1 MQEGEAMRNL
11 PIVLALAV
19 LTGAALPAAADQPQP
34 GPLAKSILLIVKPDR
49 FPQFEEALRQHLG
62 FHRTN
67 NDPWAWHT
75 WQIVNGE
82 NLGQYVLRTHGHQ
95 WRDFDANADLR
106 RSDWA
111 DFLANVAPH
120 LQSMS
125 STISTLEPGLSRWP
139 AELARPELVSVTRFE
154 LTYQGFREFRAAV
167 EKVHAA
173 VSASDHDRHYAWTRT
188 VNGADGPEMTLL
200 VPLAGWADLEPRQP
214 PLSTVIEQLYGAEAA
229 AALEQ
234 TIGSTVRS
242 ISSSVVA
249 YREDL
254 SYQPAP

>member
-1 MQEGEAMRNL
+1 MSRIA
-11 PIVLALAV
+11 PAIAALAL
-19 LTGAALPAAADQPQP
+19 LTGLAAPAVAEGPQP
-34 GPLAKSILLIVKPDR
+34 GPLAKSILLVVKTDR
-49 FPQFEEALRQHLG
+49 FPQFEEALRQHLS
-62 FHRTN
+62 FHRAN

-75 WQIVNGE
+75 WQIVNGD
-82 NLGQYVLRTHGHQ
+82 NLGQYILRTHGHQ
-95 WRDFDANADLR
+95 WQDFDANADLR

-125 STISTLEPGLSRWP
+125 STIATVEPSLSRWP
-139 AELARPELVSVTRFE
+139 AELARPELVSITRFE
-154 LTYQGFREFRAAV
+154 LTYQGFRDFRAAV

-173 VSASDHDRHYAWTRT
+173 VSAGDPDRHYAWTRT
-188 VNGADGPEMTLL
+188 VNGANGPEMALL
-200 VPLAGWADLEPRQP
+200 VPLAGWADLEPRLP

-229 AALEQ
+229 TALEQ

-249 YREDL
+249 YRGDL

>member
-1 MQEGEAMRNL
+1 MWRFVPA
-11 PIVLALAV
+11 IAALALVTA
-19 LTGAALPAAADQPQP
+19 LAAPAGAEEPQP
-34 GPLAKSILLIVKPDR
+34 GPLAKSILLVVKTDR
-49 FPQFEEALRQHLG
+49 FPLFEEALRQHLG
-62 FHRTN
+62 FHRAN

-75 WQIVNGE
+75 WQIVNGD
-82 NLGQYVLRTHGHQ
+82 NLGQYILRTHGHQ
-95 WRDFDANADLR
+95 WQDFDANADLR

-125 STISTLEPGLSRWP
+125 STIATLEPGLSRWP
-139 AELARPELVSVTRFE
+139 PELARPELVSVTRFE

-167 EKVHAA
+167 EKIHAA
-173 VSASDHDRHYAWTRT
+173 VSAGDPDRHYAWTRT
-188 VNGADGPEMTLL
+188 VNGANGPEMTLL

-214 PLSTVIEQLYGAEAA
+214 PLSTMIEQLHGAEAA

-249 YREDL
+249 YRADL